1 MHESDG
7 GERCVAFDNLRS
19 EIGGKMDK
27 KGKLIIMEA
36 GDASGKATQ
45 TRFLYEHLMN
55 DGRNVTRVSF
65 PDYGSDSS
73 ALVRMY
79 LRGDFGAQAA
89 DVDAYAASAFFAVD
103 RYASFHTKWGVEYRR
118 GGIILSDRY
127 TTSNL
132 AHQAVKLVDEKARQ
146 EYFSWLEDFE
156 YGRLG
161 LPRPDLV
168 VFLDMPPE
176 ASDRLL
182 AARAKEKGKADIHE
196 KDKDYLHRVHD
207 VYAEVAKQFGWTR
220 IVCGNGATP
229 RRPEEIAEDVYR
241 AVYPVLD
248 GKRTDAYD

>member
-1 MHESDG
+1 M
-7 GERCVAFDNLRS
+7 
-19 EIGGKMDK
+19 GKQ
-27 KGKLIIMEA
+27 GKLIILEA
-36 GDASGKATQ
+36 GDASGKETQ
-45 TRFLYEHLMN
+45 TRLLYERLLSE
-55 DGRNVTRVSF
+55 GRDVTQVSF

-103 RYASFHTKWGVEYRR
+103 RYASFHTKWGEAYRR
-118 GGIILSDRY
+118 GGVILSDRY

-132 AHQAVKLVDEKARQ
+132 AHQAVKLDSGKARD

-156 YGRLG
+156 YVRLG

-182 AARAKEKGKADIHE
+182 AARAKETGAKDIHE
-196 KDKDYLHRVHD
+196 KDRSYLHRVHD
-207 VYAEVAKQFGWTR
+207 AYAETARRLGWVR
-220 IVCGNGATP
+220 VVCGEGAAPKTP
-229 RRPEEIAEDVYR
+229 EAIAGDVYR
-241 AVYPVLD
+241 AVLPVLGAG
-248 GKRTDAYD
+248 GKEGHD

>member
-1 MHESDG
+1 
-7 GERCVAFDNLRS
+7 
-19 EIGGKMDK
+19 MDK
-27 KGKLIIMEA
+27 KGKLIILEA
-36 GDASGKATQ
+36 GDASGKETQ
-45 TRFLYEHLMN
+45 TRLLFERLLSEKR
-55 DGRNVTRVSF
+55 DVTRVSF

-103 RYASFHTKWGVEYRR
+103 RYASFHTKWGEAYRR
-118 GGIILSDRY
+118 GGVILSDRY

-132 AHQAVKLVDEKARQ
+132 AHQAVKLPDDKARRD
-146 EYFSWLEDFE
+146 YSSWLEDFE

-182 AARAKEKGKADIHE
+182 AARAQASGAADIHE
-196 KDKDYLHRVHD
+196 KDKNYLHRVHD
-207 VYAEVAKQFGWTR
+207 AYAEAAKSLGWAR
-220 IVCGNGATP
+220 IVCGEGATP
-229 RRPEEIAEDVYR
+229 RKPEAIAEDVYR
-241 AVYPVLD
+241 AVLPVLD
-248 GKRTDAYD
+248 AGETNPHD